1 MSAPQVFASLVK
13 SAPSLVRMLLSLF
26 WTYLTLGRQV
36 RKARKAFE
44 GQLILQGMSKD
55 DAQRLG
61 ACYNELKESILA
73 AIKQGMSWE
82 FRQRARPPLDTNCD
96 Y

>member
-1 MSAPQVFASLVK
+1 MKMSAPQVLASLIK

-26 WTYLTLGRQV
+26 WTYLTLGRRV
-36 RKARKAFE
+36 RKTRKAFE

-61 ACYNELKESILA
+61 ACYDELRESILTA
-73 AIKQGMSWE
+73 MKQGMNRG
-82 FRQRARPPLDTNCD
+82 FRQETQLRRAR
-96 Y
+96 

>member
-1 MSAPQVFASLVK
+1 MSAPQVFASLIK

-26 WTYLTLGRQV
+26 WTYLTLGRRV

-44 GQLILQGMSKD
+44 GQLILQGMSKR

-61 ACYNELKESILA
+61 AC
-73 AIKQGMSWE
+73 
-82 FRQRARPPLDTNCD
+82 
-96 Y
+96 